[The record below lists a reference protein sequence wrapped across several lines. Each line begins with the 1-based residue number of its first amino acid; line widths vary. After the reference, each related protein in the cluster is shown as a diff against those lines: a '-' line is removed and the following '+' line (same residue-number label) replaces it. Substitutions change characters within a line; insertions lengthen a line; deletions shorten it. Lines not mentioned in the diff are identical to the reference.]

1 MDLLAAKMA
10 YDDLLPGDVVPSFF
24 NPAIVAGSYFAS
36 FSGCLLTIELLHRRG
51 TALGSW
57 RSW

>member
-1 MDLLAAKMA
+1 MDSAAKMA
-10 YDDLLPGDVVPSFF
+10 YDDLQPGDVVPSFF

>member
-10 YDDLLPGDVVPSFF
+10 YDDLVPGDIVPSFF

-51 TALGSW
+51 TAHGSW

>member
-1 MDLLAAKMA
+1 MSAAQSITYIA
-10 YDDLLPGDVVPSFF
+10 GDVVPSHF
-24 NPAIVAGSYFAS
+24 NPAIVVGSYFAS